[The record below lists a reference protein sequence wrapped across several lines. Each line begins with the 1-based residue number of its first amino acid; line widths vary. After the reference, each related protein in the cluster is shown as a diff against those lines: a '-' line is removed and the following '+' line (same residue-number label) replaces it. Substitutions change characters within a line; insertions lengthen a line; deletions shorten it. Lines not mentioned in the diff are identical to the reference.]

1 MGWKPDALFLNWFGF
16 QQMRLVDD
24 DGSKASEGR
33 GRAPATKFQKR
44 STSAYPATPNQANT
58 NHPILS
64 STHIL
69 CCYLRRKWVIDLI
82 MICFFNGVPIIF
94 RSPCRGL
101 IWTLT
106 AARHFPGVAR
116 QGCPGPIMSPWL
128 MEGSILVPLENG
140 IPSGK
145 HS

>member
-1 MGWKPDALFLNWFGF
+1 LIKHQETSVQIWNKHQRTAAFFDILGWKPDALFLNWFNF

-82 MICFFNGVPIIF
+82 MIFFFMV
-94 RSPCRGL
+94 
-101 IWTLT
+101 
-106 AARHFPGVAR
+106 FPSFSGRPA
-116 QGCPGPIMSPWL
+116 GASSGP
-128 MEGSILVPLENG
+128 
-140 IPSGK
+140 
-145 HS
+145 